1 MRFFD
6 FKKFKRE
13 DNQADNQIEAD
24 NVIPINSNQNNSP
37 LNNFKQ
43 RLQAFVQNRSSLLV
57 CIVAVLAIF
66 IVVYVMLHKTYHGY
80 RVLVHNDTNY
90 ENTAGYLQF
99 GGNLLK
105 YTPDGVSYINTNGD
119 TVWTAGVDMKMPMAV
134 SSGDYAVVA
143 DMSGNSIFL
152 FNKDGQVSNQTMPYT
167 ICDVDVSNQGCIAVV
182 LESDKT
188 NYINCYDKSGDII
201 YEIQTTI
208 DKSGY
213 PLDIA
218 ISNDGQKLVTSYIH
232 IVGNQVENELATYNF
247 GVVGQNANADRLVGE
262 YTYADEI
269 VSQVEFTD
277 NDTIVAFGTKSITI
291 YTMKEKPAV
300 KKTIKYS
307 GELMSV
313 FSNKKYIGYV
323 QNVMQEGT
331 STPRYKV
338 TVYNLR
344 GNKEFTGYI
353 EFDYDAIY
361 AADNEIIFSG
371 GSNCKIFRKNG
382 SVKFDGTLAG
392 NVISV
397 TPTGSHLE
405 YVVVYDTA
413 TEIIKIK
420 SEAGKKKQTTE
431 EPEEEYST
439 ITDAPQVYIPATV
452 TDPIIPE

>member
-1 MRFFD
+1 MKLFK
-6 FKKFKRE
+6 FKKAKQE
-13 DNQADNQIEAD
+13 DNPIEND
-24 NVIPINSNQNNSP
+24 NVIPMNNQEATPINKI
-37 LNNFKQ
+37 KQ
-43 RLQAFVQNRSSLLV
+43 RLKSFLQNRSTLIV
-57 CIVAVLAIF
+57 CVVVLIVALA
-66 IVVYVMLHKTYHGY
+66 VVYFLLHRTYRGY
-80 RVLVHNDTNY
+80 RVIRHNDTNY

-143 DMSGNSIFL
+143 DMSGNAIFL

-167 ICDVDVSNQGCIAVV
+167 ICDVDVSSQGCIAVV

-218 ISNDGQKLVTSYIH
+218 ISNDGQKLVTSFIKV
-232 IVGNQVENELATYNF
+232 VGNRVENHLVAYNF
-247 GVVGQNANADRLVGE
+247 GVVGQNANADRMVGE
-262 YTYADEI
+262 YTYDDEI

-277 NDTIVAFGTKSITI
+277 NNTVVAFGTKTITI
-291 YTMKEKPAV
+291 YQMKEKPSV
-300 KKTIKYS
+300 KKMINYS
-307 GELMSV
+307 GELVSV

-331 STPRYKV
+331 TEPRYKV

-344 GNKEFTGYI
+344 GNKEFTGYV

-361 AADNEIIFSG
+361 AADKELIFSG
-371 GSNCKIFRKNG
+371 GPNCKIFRKNG
-382 SVKFDGTLAG
+382 SVKFEGKFAG
-392 NVISV
+392 NIVSV
-397 TPTGSHLE
+397 TPTGSRLE

-413 TEIIKIK
+413 TEIVKLK
-420 SEAGKKKQTTE
+420 GDAGKKQSTTE
-431 EPEEEYST
+431 EEEWDYST
-439 ITDAPQVYIPATV
+439 YTDADTNTVYTPATM
-452 TDPIIPE
+452 TDPIIQE

>member
-6 FKKFKRE
+6 FKKEKKV
-13 DNQADNQIEAD
+13 DSQAEES
-24 NVIPINSNQNNSP
+24 NVIPISDNQKNTPIGNI
-37 LNNFKQ
+37 KQ
-43 RLQAFVQNRSSLLV
+43 RLQSFAQKRSSLIFCVVAILV
-57 CIVAVLAIF
+57 IL
-66 IVVYVMLHKTYHGY
+66 IVVYAMLHKTYRGY
-80 RVLVHNDTNY
+80 KVLMHNDTNY

-232 IVGNQVENELATYNF
+232 IVGNRVENELATYNF
-247 GVVGQNANADRLVGE
+247 GVVGQNANADRLVGT
-262 YTYADEI
+262 YTFGDEL

-277 NDTIVAFGTKSITI
+277 NNTIVAFGTKSITI
-291 YTMKEKPAV
+291 YSMKEKPSV

-307 GELMSV
+307 GELTSV

-331 STPRYKV
+331 TQPRYKV

-344 GNKEFTGYI
+344 GNKEFTGYV
-353 EFDYDAIY
+353 EFNYDAIY

-382 SVKFDGTLAG
+382 SVKFDGVLAG
-392 NVISV
+392 NIVSV

-413 TEIIKIK
+413 TEIIKLK
-420 SEAGKKKQTTE
+420 SGAGKKQTTE
-431 EPEEEYST
+431 VEEEEEYST
-439 ITDAPQVYIPATV
+439 FTDAPQVYMPATV

>member
-1 MRFFD
+1 MKFFD
-6 FKKFKRE
+6 FKKNKQV
-13 DNQADNQIEAD
+13 DNQTEPD
-24 NVIPINSNQNNSP
+24 NVIPINSNQESKPANNI
-37 LNNFKQ
+37 KQ
-43 RLQAFVQNRSSLLV
+43 RILSFAQQRSALIICAL
-57 CIVAVLAIF
+57 AVLVIF
-66 IVVYVMLHKTYHGY
+66 IVVYAMLHRTYRGY
-80 RVLVHNDTNY
+80 KVLVHNDTNY
-90 ENTAGYLQF
+90 ENTAGYTQF

-105 YTPDGVSYINTNGD
+105 YTPDGVSYINANGD

-134 SSGDYAVVA
+134 SCGDYAVVA
-143 DMSGNSIFL
+143 DMSGNAIFL

-167 ICDVDVSNQGCIAVV
+167 ICDVDVSGQGCIAVV

-201 YEIQTTI
+201 YEMQTTI

-218 ISNDGQKLVTSYIH
+218 ISNDGQKLVTSYIRV
-232 IVGNQVENELATYNF
+232 VGNHVENQLATYNF
-247 GVVGQNANADRLVGE
+247 GTVGQNANADRLVGG
-262 YTYADEI
+262 YTFEDEL

-291 YTMKEKPAV
+291 YSMKEKPSV

-323 QNVMQEGT
+323 QNVTQEGT
-331 STPRYKV
+331 TEPRYKV
-338 TVYNLR
+338 TVYNMR
-344 GNKEFTGYI
+344 GNKEFSGYV

-361 AADNEIIFSG
+361 AADKEIIFSG

-382 SVKFDGTLAG
+382 SVKFDGKFAG
-392 NVISV
+392 NIVSV

-413 TEIIKIK
+413 TEIVKLK
-420 SEAGKKKQTTE
+420 SGAGKKNK
-431 EPEEEYST
+431 EPKEDETEEEYST
-439 ITDAPQVYIPATV
+439 YTDVPQVYIPATV

>member
-6 FKKFKRE
+6 FKKEKKV
-13 DNQADNQIEAD
+13 DSQAEES
-24 NVIPINSNQNNSP
+24 NVIPISDNQKNTPIGNI
-37 LNNFKQ
+37 KQ
-43 RLQAFVQNRSSLLV
+43 RLQSFAQKRSSLIICVVAILV
-57 CIVAVLAIF
+57 IL
-66 IVVYVMLHKTYHGY
+66 IVVYAMLHKTYRGY
-80 RVLVHNDTNY
+80 KVLMHNDTNY

-232 IVGNQVENELATYNF
+232 IVGNRVENELATYNF
-247 GVVGQNANADRLVGE
+247 GVVGQNANADRLVGT
-262 YTYADEI
+262 YTFGDEL

-277 NDTIVAFGTKSITI
+277 NNTIVAFGTKSITI
-291 YTMKEKPAV
+291 YSMKEKPSV

-307 GELMSV
+307 GELTSV

-331 STPRYKV
+331 TQPRYKV

-344 GNKEFTGYI
+344 GNKEFTGYV
-353 EFDYDAIY
+353 EFNYDAIY

-382 SVKFDGTLAG
+382 SVKFDGVLAG
-392 NVISV
+392 NIVSV

-413 TEIIKIK
+413 TEIIKLK
-420 SEAGKKKQTTE
+420 SGAGKKQTTE
-431 EPEEEYST
+431 AEEEEEYST
-439 ITDAPQVYIPATV
+439 FTDAPQVYMPATV